1 MFYVVSY
8 DIKNDK
14 RRNKI
19 FKLMKDYGKRV
30 QYSVF
35 ECEFSNEKIK
45 EEMKKRIKKLIKEDE
60 DSVRIYFIPKDGK
73 KKIEVIGQGEI
84 LEYRRVYII

>member
-8 DIKNDK
+8 DIKDH
-14 RRNKI
+14 RRRQKI

-35 ECEFSNEKIK
+35 ECEIRDERLKD
-45 EEMKKRIKKLIKEDE
+45 EMKRKIEKLINTEE
-60 DSVRIYFIPKDGK
+60 DSVRLYMLGSGKD
-73 KKIEVIGQGEI
+73 KKIEIIGQGEV
-84 LEYRRVYII
+84 LEYKNAYII